1 MTELTALVLRPL
13 LLEDYPVVLK
23 WSKDELFCR
32 ANGWE
37 LGRDADE
44 VYRWWDLCVHLQSS
58 TIYRKGIELDGKL
71 IGYVDLANSYKGV
84 GELGIAIGET
94 DLWGKGIGQRAAR
107 MMIDYMAMGF
117 GITTFKA
124 ETNEANE
131 RSRRMLE
138 RIGFKESSRNGMEEY
153 CGKSGILIQYTFS
166 L

>member
-1 MTELTALVLRPL
+1 MTEMTALVLRPL

-23 WSKDELFCR
+23 WSKNELFCR

-37 LGRDADE
+37 VERDADE

-58 TIYRKGIELDGKL
+58 TIYRKGIELDGKF
-71 IGYVDLANSYKGV
+71 IGYVDLANIHEGV

-107 MMIDYMAMGF
+107 MMIDYAAIGF
-117 GITTFKA
+117 GVTTFKA
-124 ETNEANE
+124 ETHAENE

-138 RIGFKESSRNGMEEY
+138 RIGFKESSRNGMDEY
-153 CGKSGILIQYTFS
+153 CGKMCNLIQFTFS